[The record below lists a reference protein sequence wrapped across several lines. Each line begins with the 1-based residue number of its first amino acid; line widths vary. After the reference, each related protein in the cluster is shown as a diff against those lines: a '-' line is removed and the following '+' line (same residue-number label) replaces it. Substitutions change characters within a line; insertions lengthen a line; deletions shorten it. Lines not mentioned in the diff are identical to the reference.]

1 MLIAFVAR
9 YTGACETRGGNW
21 GQQKEGLLAL
31 HSLCLLAPRGAL
43 PCFWPHVVAHTK

>member
-9 YTGACETRGGNW
+9 YTGACETREGNW

-31 HSLCLLAPRGAL
+31 HLLCLLTPLACL
-43 PCFWPHVVAHTK
+43 WPHVVAHTK